1 MNRKRVVMSIGEMI
15 VRWTARLA
23 AAAYLARISVD
34 VLAPGNE
41 RTQRWNRA
49 IWIIGGMIFLVHF
62 ATAFHFYHGWSHTAA
77 FEHVRQQT
85 LRLTGFDSGFGLY
98 LNELMAVWWTVD
110 AVCWARNLRWPEN
123 RRTYWSLHGFFAFM
137 MFNATVVFGP
147 RGWVVVLLG
156 WLAGLVVV
164 AWRLRR
170 KNVGKRW
177 RDE

>member
-1 MNRKRVVMSIGEMI
+1 MSIGELI

-23 AAAYLARISVD
+23 AAAYLARISMD

-49 IWIIGGMIFLVHF
+49 IWIIGCVIFLAHV
-62 ATAFHFYHGWSHTAA
+62 AAAFHFAHRWSHSAA
-77 FEHVRQQT
+77 VEHVRQQT

-110 AVCWARNLRWPEN
+110 AVCWARNGRWPEN
-123 RRTYWSLHGFFAFM
+123 RWAYWSLHAFFAFM

-147 RGWVVVLLG
+147 RGWDFVWLG
-156 WLAGLVVV
+156 WLAGLAIV
-164 AWRLRR
+164 AWSWRGTRNR
-170 KNVGKRW
+170 KA
-177 RDE
+177 